1 MTGKKGMNITMGG
14 TVIGNP
20 DSQVLDWLERQ
31 FGLPVRGE
39 SGKAD
44 EPCDGEK
51 PPVEKTIGKEQ

>member
-1 MTGKKGMNITMGG
+1 MNITMGG